1 MKDLVHH
8 ASPAHRRLLGL
19 ALIGGLLTLLALG
32 PVPGDAQTPT
42 PPDAFSY
49 PADWKLRGL
58 DGKLVQL
65 RQWKGRVV
73 HLTKWSTRCGPCVA
87 DIPPIEALQ
96 DSVAG
101 QGVVFLLV
109 SFEQAGPLRRFAD
122 ETRLRV
128 PVYRGAEPEPDPL
141 RSKTT
146 PATFVIDKI
155 GKVVWVG
162 EGPRGWSGNPDM
174 IAYLRSLVS
183 SASAPNQGQN

>member
-1 MKDLVHH
+1 VHH
-8 ASPAHRRLLGL
+8 VSAAHRRLLDL

-32 PVPGDAQTPT
+32 PVPGDAQTPAA
-42 PPDAFSY
+42 PDAFSY

-87 DIPPIEALQ
+87 DVPPIEALQ

-101 QGVVFLLV
+101 QGVVFLFV

-128 PVYRGAEPEPDPL
+128 PIYRGAEPEPGPL

-146 PATFVIDKI
+146 PATFVI
-155 GKVVWVG
+155 GKTGTVVWVG
-162 EGPRGWSGNPDM
+162 EGPRGWSGNRDM

>member
-1 MKDLVHH
+1 VHH
-8 ASPAHRRLLGL
+8 VSAAHRRLLDL

-32 PVPGDAQTPT
+32 PVPGDAQTPAA
-42 PPDAFSY
+42 PDAFSY

-87 DIPPIEALQ
+87 DVPPIEALQ

-128 PVYRGAEPEPDPL
+128 PIYRGAEPEPDPL

-146 PATFVIDKI
+146 PATIVIDKI
-155 GKVVWVG
+155 GTVVWVG
-162 EGPRGWSGNPDM
+162 EGPRGWSGNRDM

-183 SASAPNQGQN
+183 SGSTPNQAQN